1 MDDTTGFS
9 GNYRIEI
16 SGWGLNNLF
25 FVEKTALTWTE
36 GEEKKLHLHHALP
49 DGAIIFVRLIAPEN
63 SYSSVPVAYQVE
75 NVQPMNPEGLC
86 EMRLLQLHPRS
97 KARTRNKA
105 TSRSAESSSN
115 SHRQKENSAQPENE
129 EVLHEA

>member
-1 MDDTTGFS
+1 MDDKVSFS

-25 FVEKTALTWTE
+25 FVEKTDLPWIE
-36 GEEKKLHLHHALP
+36 GEEKKLRLHHALP

-63 SYSSVPVAYQVE
+63 SYGSVPAAYQVE
-75 NVQPMNPEGLC
+75 NVQPMNSEGLC
-86 EMRLLQLHPRS
+86 KMRLLQLHPRS
-97 KARTRNKA
+97 KAHARNEV
-105 TSRSAESSSN
+105 TSRSAETSSKC
-115 SHRQKENSAQPENE
+115 QGPKENSVQPENE

>member
-1 MDDTTGFS
+1 MDDKTSFP

-25 FVEKTALTWTE
+25 FVEKTDLPWIE
-36 GEEKKLHLHHALP
+36 GEEKKLRLHHALP

-63 SYSSVPVAYQVE
+63 SYSSVPVAYQAE
-75 NVQPMNPEGLC
+75 NVQPMNSEGLC
-86 EMRLLQLHPRS
+86 EMRLLQLRPRS
-97 KARTRNKA
+97 RAHARNEVA
-105 TSRSAESSSN
+105 SRSAESSSKP
-115 SHRQKENSAQPENE
+115 HGQKESSAQPENE